1 MTARFLSPVALPLA
15 AMACA
20 APASQQDRLTPEDE
34 AAIRALHEEWSVNAT
49 ANRFID
55 NLKFYAEDAA
65 ELLATPRVGMPAIRE
80 RWEGFLPDY
89 EFTGSE
95 GTVREIGG
103 TSEEAWVWAEFT
115 NRYKLRGEPRIQ
127 HGNQL
132 TILRKQ
138 DGIWKVY
145 RTTWQSTAV
154 PDTASTGGR

>member
-1 MTARFLSPVALPLA
+1 MTTRLQSPIVLLLVAI
-15 AMACA
+15 ACA
-20 APASQQDRLTPEDE
+20 APASQPDRLTPADE
-34 AAIRALHEEWSVNAT
+34 AAIRALHDEWSANAA

-55 NLKFYAEDAA
+55 NLKYYADDAA
-65 ELLATPRVGMPAIRE
+65 ELLPAPRVGMAAIRE

-89 EFTGSE
+89 EFTGAD
-95 GTVREIGG
+95 GTVREMGG

-132 TILRKQ
+132 TILRKL
-138 DGIWKVY
+138 DGQWKVH

-154 PDTASTGGR
+154 PDTAATGGY